1 MMKRPFAIL
10 ACCVLMSC
18 DIFAPDMELDGEYDV
33 IIGLVTPDSLRESPH
48 EVFVGRLTPSS
59 ASPRP
64 PIGTDRVVNRC
75 LFGIRI
81 RYNPRITPRTNA
93 QVAIRSE
100 TGETVT
106 LRHVGNGYYR
116 DEQNALRIEH
126 QRTYFLE
133 VRYDGKTYTAK
144 TTVPGRFGFTN
155 IRNGDTLRVLPDER
169 GDFFTILNYT
179 NPIGR
184 RFFWRTGVDSNLP
197 GEAKGGSMELWL
209 QVPFYFYM
217 PIGNP
222 ATLIRTER
230 RIMAVDTSFGNLF
243 EPALDD
249 PDAQF
254 LYGSGGAWGEWYDRQ
269 TQKSIQERSN
279 IQGPGRV
286 AGVFGSY
293 SLAKVFFFARRGD
306 VVNISSNLQNSEQP

>member
-1 MMKRPFAIL
+1 MRRLFFVFV
-10 ACCVLMSC
+10 CCIVASC
-18 DIFAPDMELDGEYDV
+18 GIFEPDMALDGEYDV
-33 IIGLVTPDSLRESPH
+33 IIGLITPDTLRESPH
-48 EVFVGRLTPSS
+48 EVFVGRLSPSS
-59 ASPRP
+59 RSPRP

-93 QVAIRSE
+93 QVVIRSDA
-100 TGETVT
+100 GEAVT

-116 DEQNALRIEH
+116 DEQNALRVEH
-126 QRTYFLE
+126 QRTYFLD
-133 VRYDGKTYTAK
+133 VRYDGKTYTAR

-155 IRNGDTLRVLPDER
+155 IRNGDTLRVLPNER
-169 GDFFTILNYT
+169 GEYFTTLNYN
-179 NPIGR
+179 NPVGR
-184 RFFWRTGVDSNLP
+184 HFFWRSGRHSNLE
-197 GEAKGGSMELWL
+197 GESMGGSIEQWL
-209 QVPFYFYM
+209 KVSFYFYM

-222 ATLIRTER
+222 ASLIRSDR
-230 RIMAVDTSFGNLF
+230 QNMAVDTAFGNIF

-269 TQKSIQERSN
+269 TQKPIQERSN
-279 IQGPGRV
+279 IQGPGRI

-306 VVNISSNLQNSEQP
+306 VGNISSNLQNLEQQ